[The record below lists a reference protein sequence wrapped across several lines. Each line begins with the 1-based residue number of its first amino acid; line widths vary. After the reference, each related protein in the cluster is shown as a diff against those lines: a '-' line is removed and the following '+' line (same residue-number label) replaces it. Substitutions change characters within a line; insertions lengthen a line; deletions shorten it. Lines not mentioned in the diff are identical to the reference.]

1 MYIVSLKLDLK
12 KILSVIAVCC
22 IAFAVLIAALPA
34 RSSDV
39 LKNNSN
45 KTAKSTSDH
54 VLFLKEY
61 GYDVSQKPVQ
71 IQEIIIPDDGYTLKP
86 QEFILGSTFQSVYI
100 PSTLVGIVN
109 GKSSLGRLGVMI
121 HVTAGYIDPGFIGNI
136 TLELFNVSNKPFVL
150 MSGMK
155 ICQLI
160 LESVSSECFR
170 PYGSNGLNSHYQNS
184 KGVVNSRFE
193 YE

>member
-1 MYIVSLKLDLK
+1 MILTDRDLLLNLQKGTFSVYPICPDEDIQPASIDLRLD
-12 KILSVIAVCC
+12 
-22 IAFAVLIAALPA
+22 
-34 RSSDV
+34 DV
-39 LKNNSN
+39 LK
-45 KTAKSTSDH
+45 TVDG
-54 VLFLKEY
+54 E
-61 GYDVSQKPVQ
+61 
-71 IQEIIIPDDGYTLKP
+71 EIIIPDDGYALKP

-136 TLELFNVSNKPFVL
+136 TLELFNVSKKPFVL

-160 LESVSSECFR
+160 LETVSSECFR

>member
-1 MYIVSLKLDLK
+1 MILTDRDLLLNLQKGTFSVYPISPDEDIQPASIDLRLDN
-12 KILSVIAVCC
+12 
-22 IAFAVLIAALPA
+22 
-34 RSSDV
+34 V
-39 LKNNSN
+39 LK
-45 KTAKSTSDH
+45 TVDG
-54 VLFLKEY
+54 E
-61 GYDVSQKPVQ
+61 
-71 IQEIIIPDDGYTLKP
+71 EIIIPDDGYTLKP
-86 QEFILGSTFQSVYI
+86 QEFILGSTFQSVHI

-160 LESVSSECFR
+160 LETVSSECFR